1 MYLLPALAAGLVG
14 CFYIDCLDKLSDGI
28 GGQLREGTVPF
39 YPLNKLLY
47 ILCLLL
53 ESEVRIFR
61 IPS

>member
-1 MYLLPALAAGLVG
+1 MYLLPALAAGLVRG
-14 CFYIDCLDKLSDGI
+14 IYIDRLHKLSEGI
-28 GGQLREGTVPF
+28 GCQFREGTVPLN
-39 YPLNKLLY
+39 PLNELLY